1 MAKYHKLWK
10 PVIGLFNSGKTKLTI
25 YKDDLRTKGVFWS
38 IVHRTYK
45 YPALRDTLEP
55 FLNLL
60 KPDYVT
66 IQGLKIYIDKNDHV
80 LSEEL
85 LINKTWEAYET
96 TQFKKNIK
104 TGDTV
109 VDLGAHIGYYTLL
122 AAKCVGTQGKVYAFE
137 PDPHNFSLL
146 KKNITANGF
155 HNVILV
161 NKAISDTN
169 RKTKLYL
176 SKRNKGD
183 HRLYNSNDKR
193 ESVTVDTI
201 TLDSYFKQL
210 DNPSIDLIKI
220 DIQGSEMK
228 AMQGSKQLLKT
239 NKHLTI
245 FTELSPIGFQ
255 LIGASTSEYLSL
267 LLKNKFSIYEIDEK
281 NKKTKPIKMNDLL
294 RKYTPELQNNA
305 NLLCIKE

>member
-10 PVIGLFNSGKTKLTI
+10 PFIGLFNSGKTKLTI
-25 YKDDLRTKGVFWS
+25 YKDDLRTKGFFWS

-45 YPALRDTLEP
+45 YPSLREMLAP
-55 FLNLL
+55 FLNLF
-60 KPDYVT
+60 KPEYVS
-66 IQGLKIYIDKNDHV
+66 IQGFKIYIDKNDHV

-96 TQFKKNIK
+96 AQFKKNIK
-104 TGDTV
+104 AGDTV

-122 AAKCVGTQGKVYAFE
+122 AAKCVGKQGKVYAFE

-146 KKNITANGF
+146 KKNITVNGF
-155 HNVILV
+155 QNVILV
-161 NKAISDTN
+161 NKAVSDAN

-176 SKRNKGD
+176 SERNKGD

-193 ESVTVDTI
+193 KSITVDTI

-228 AMQGSKQLLKT
+228 AIQGSEKILKE
-239 NKHLTI
+239 NKHLII

-255 LIGASTSEYLSL
+255 LIGASASEYLSL
-267 LLKNKFSIYEIDEK
+267 LVKNKFSIHEINEK
-281 NKKTKPIKMNDLL
+281 NKTTKPIKMNELL
-294 RKYTPELQNNA
+294 EKYTPELQNNA
-305 NLLCIKE
+305 NLLCIK